1 MDRVGRQPPTVSVIL
16 PYTETRG
23 PEAIELFNSSEKSIL
38 PWQDALTYDI
48 MAVDSDGLWI
58 HQKFGYSVPRRNGK
72 SEIALARCIW
82 GLKNGER
89 SSTRTQPERQIS
101 MAAGRSERSSTRAQ
115 QGEHRAFHLGASEHF
130 YKGLKMEDDKMK
142 KRSDGDT
149 SGVKDHHCGR
159 GSEATGGTSGVK
171 DHHCGRGREATGG
184 RGRQKV
190 THAAKKRSDGDA

>member
-1 MDRVGRQPPTVSVIL
+1 MSVIL

-23 PEAIELFNSSEKSIL
+23 PEAIELFNSNEKSIL

-48 MAVDSDGLWI
+48 MAVDRDGLWI
-58 HQKFGYSVPRRNGK
+58 HQKIGYSVPRCNGK
-72 SEIALARCIW
+72 SEIALASCIR

-130 YKGLKMEDDKMK
+130 YKGLKMEDDKTK

-149 SGVKDHHCGR
+149 SDVKDHYCGR
-159 GSEATGGTSGVK
+159 GS
-171 DHHCGRGREATGG
+171 EATGG